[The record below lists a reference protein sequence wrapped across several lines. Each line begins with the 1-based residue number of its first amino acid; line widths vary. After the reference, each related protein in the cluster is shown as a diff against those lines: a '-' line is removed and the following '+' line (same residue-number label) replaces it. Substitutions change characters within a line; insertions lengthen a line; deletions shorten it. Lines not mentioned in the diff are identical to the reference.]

1 MLLCTGVWLL
11 PCWRSMSNN
20 STASPLSSFLTAP
33 QYLYLNQSVSDS
45 VTGSERCSKQSTA
58 QMLPA
63 AGSLGY
69 HYQAELP
76 DGTLLCSRQPETLPS
91 VGTHTCSDQD
101 TSSPGRLCAPWQR
114 HHSWWQHKQ
123 GAEGLERGKMK
134 GKMVAGVTD
143 IILVIHV
150 VGKDEF
156 MHIL

>member
-45 VTGSERCSKQSTA
+45 VTGSECCSKQSTA

-76 DGTLLCSRQPETLPS
+76 DGTILCSRQPETLPS

-101 TSSPGRLCAPWQR
+101 TSSPGHLCAPVTLAEAPPLVTAQTGR
-114 HHSWWQHKQ
+114 R
-123 GAEGLERGKMK
+123 GAGE
-134 GKMVAGVTD
+134 
-143 IILVIHV
+143 
-150 VGKDEF
+150 GKDERKNGCWG
-156 MHIL
+156 H